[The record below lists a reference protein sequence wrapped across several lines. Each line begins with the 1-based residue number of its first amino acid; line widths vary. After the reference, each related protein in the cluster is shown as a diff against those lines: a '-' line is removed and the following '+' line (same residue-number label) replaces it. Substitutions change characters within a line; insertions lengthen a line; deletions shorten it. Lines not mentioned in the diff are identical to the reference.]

1 MQSMV
6 EGVLH
11 PHSPARSPLHHA
23 ASRRGSHWPV
33 ERAPGTFLD
42 CRGQSNLPIRA
53 GEDREMNYLPLLGIL
68 VVILGFA
75 LRFNPMLVVPA
86 AALTTGLLAGLDIV
100 EVIGKLGK
108 AFNDARIIIIP
119 WIVLPVIGLLER
131 YGLQQR
137 ARAVIGGFRA
147 ATAGRLLI
155 LYLLYRQ
162 IISAI
167 GLHSTAGHPQ
177 TVRPLVAPM
186 AVAAA
191 EQQTE
196 LDEANSEKVKAYAAA
211 TDNVGLFF
219 GEDIFFAIGSIVLI
233 QQTLEAYDIILSPLE
248 LAVWA
253 IPTAIAAFIIHG
265 ARLLMLDRSLGKAR
279 R

>member
-1 MQSMV
+1 M
-6 EGVLH
+6 
-11 PHSPARSPLHHA
+11 
-23 ASRRGSHWPV
+23 
-33 ERAPGTFLD
+33 T
-42 CRGQSNLPIRA
+42 
-53 GEDREMNYLPLLGIL
+53 NYLVLAGIL
-68 VVILGFA
+68 IVVAGFA
-75 LRFNPMLVVPA
+75 LNLNPMLVVTA
-86 AALTTGLLAGLDIV
+86 AAIATGLLAGMDIV
-100 EVIGKLGK
+100 EVVSTFGK
-108 AFNDARIIIIP
+108 AFNDNRIIAIV

-131 YGLQQR
+131 FGLQQR
-137 ARAVIGGFRA
+137 AGAVIRGMKN

-186 AVAAA
+186 ALAAA
-191 EQQTE
+191 EKQSGP
-196 LDEANSEKVKAYAAA
+196 LDEATDETVKAYSAA

-233 QQTLEAYDIILSPLE
+233 QQTLATYGYQLTPFE

-253 IPTAIAAFIIHG
+253 IPTAIAAFLIHA
-265 ARLLMLDRSLGKAR
+265 ARLLLLDRRLSGRTSVAPAER
-279 R
+279 GEAA